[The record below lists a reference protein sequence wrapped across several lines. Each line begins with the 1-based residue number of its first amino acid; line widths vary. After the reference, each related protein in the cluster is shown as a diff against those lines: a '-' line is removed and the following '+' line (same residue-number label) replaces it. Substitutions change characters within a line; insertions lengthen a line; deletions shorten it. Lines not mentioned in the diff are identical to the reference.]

1 MRVRDVQSL
10 RTLLHSVFLP
20 LLHRMP
26 HTHSLHRIR
35 IWDLPTR
42 GFHVLLALSVAGLIA
57 TGEIG
62 AMQLH
67 FWLGYGVL
75 TLVLFRL
82 VWGFVGGHWSRFI
95 NFVPTPAKL
104 RAYVQAVRTQQA
116 PHSVGHNPLGALS
129 VLCMLSL
136 LLLQVF
142 SGFISDDEIANT
154 GPWAALVPANWM
166 ELATEYHSDIGKVLL
181 ILLIVLHVGT
191 VLYYKRIKHDD
202 LITPMITGDKVF
214 TTEVHASRDTRTSR
228 LFALSVLAGCAYVV
242 YRLVNLA

>member
-1 MRVRDVQSL
+1 
-10 RTLLHSVFLP
+10 
-20 LLHRMP
+20 MP

-42 GFHVLLALSVAGLIA
+42 GFHVLLALCVAGLIA

-62 AMQLH
+62 LMQVH
-67 FWLGYGVL
+67 FWLGYLVL

-95 NFVPTPAKL
+95 HFVPSPSKL
-104 RAYVQAVRTQQA
+104 RAYLQAIRAQQA
-116 PHSVGHNPLGALS
+116 PPSIGHNPLGALS
-129 VLCMLSL
+129 VLGMLSV

-142 SGFISDDEIANT
+142 SGFMSDDEIAST
-154 GPWAALVPANWM
+154 GPWTALVPADWV
-166 ELATEYHSDIGKVLL
+166 ELATAYHSDIGKVLL
-181 ILLIVLHVGT
+181 ILLIGLHVGT

-202 LITPMITGDKVF
+202 LITPMLTGDKVF
-214 TTEVHASRDTRTSR
+214 TTEVQASRDTRTSR
-228 LFALSVLAGCAYVV
+228 LFALGVLVGCAYVV

>member
-1 MRVRDVQSL
+1 
-10 RTLLHSVFLP
+10 
-20 LLHRMP
+20 MP

-42 GFHVLLALSVAGLIA
+42 GFHILLALCVAGLIA

-62 AMQLH
+62 LMQFH
-67 FWLGYGVL
+67 FWLGYLVL

-95 NFVPTPAKL
+95 HFVPSPSKL
-104 RAYVQAVRTQQA
+104 RAYLQAIRAQQA
-116 PHSVGHNPLGALS
+116 PPSIGHNPLGALS
-129 VLCMLSL
+129 VLGMLSV

-142 SGFISDDEIANT
+142 SGFMSDDEIAST
-154 GPWAALVPANWM
+154 GPWTALVPADWV
-166 ELATEYHSDIGKVLL
+166 ELATAYHSDIGKVLL
-181 ILLIVLHVGT
+181 ILLIALHVGT

-202 LITPMITGDKVF
+202 LITPMLTGDKVF
-214 TTEVHASRDTRTSR
+214 TTEVQASRDTRTSR
-228 LFALSVLAGCAYVV
+228 LFALGVLVGCAYVV

>member
-1 MRVRDVQSL
+1 
-10 RTLLHSVFLP
+10 
-20 LLHRMP
+20 MP

-42 GFHVLLALSVAGLIA
+42 SFHILLALCVAGLIA

-62 AMQLH
+62 LMQVH
-67 FWLGYGVL
+67 FWLGYLVL

-95 NFVPTPAKL
+95 HFVPSPSKL
-104 RAYVQAVRTQQA
+104 RAYLQAIRAQQA
-116 PHSVGHNPLGALS
+116 PPSIGHNPLGALS
-129 VLCMLSL
+129 VLGMLSV

-142 SGFISDDEIANT
+142 SGFMSDDEIAST
-154 GPWAALVPANWM
+154 GPWTALVPADWV
-166 ELATEYHSDIGKVLL
+166 ELATAYHSDIGKVLL
-181 ILLIVLHVGT
+181 ILLIALHVGT

-202 LITPMITGDKVF
+202 LITPMLTGDKVF
-214 TTEVHASRDTRTSR
+214 TTEVQASRDTRTSR
-228 LFALSVLAGCAYVV
+228 LFALGVLIGCAYVV

>member
-1 MRVRDVQSL
+1 
-10 RTLLHSVFLP
+10 
-20 LLHRMP
+20 MP

-42 GFHVLLALSVAGLIA
+42 SFHILLALCVAGLIA

-62 AMQLH
+62 LMQFH
-67 FWLGYGVL
+67 FWLGYLVL

-95 NFVPTPAKL
+95 HFVPSPSKL
-104 RAYVQAVRTQQA
+104 RAYLQAIRAQQA
-116 PHSVGHNPLGALS
+116 PPSIGHNPLGALS
-129 VLCMLSL
+129 VLGMLSV

-142 SGFISDDEIANT
+142 SGFMSDDEIAST
-154 GPWAALVPANWM
+154 GPWTALVPADWV
-166 ELATEYHSDIGKVLL
+166 ELATTYHSDIGKVLL
-181 ILLIVLHVGT
+181 ILLIALHVGT

-202 LITPMITGDKVF
+202 LITPMLTGDKVF
-214 TTEVHASRDTRTSR
+214 TTEVQASRDTRTSR
-228 LFALSVLAGCAYVV
+228 LFALGVLVGCAYVV

>member
-1 MRVRDVQSL
+1 MN
-10 RTLLHSVFLP
+10 
-20 LLHRMP
+20 RMP

-42 GFHVLLALSVAGLIA
+42 GFHVLLALCVAGLIA

-67 FWLGYGVL
+67 FWLGYVVL

-82 VWGFVGGHWSRFI
+82 VWGFVGGHWSRFT

-104 RAYVQAVRTQQA
+104 RAYIQAARA
-116 PHSVGHNPLGALS
+116 HKEPHCVGHNPLGALS
-129 VLCMLSL
+129 VLGMLSI

-154 GPWAALVPANWM
+154 GPWTVFAPADWV
-166 ELATEYHSDIGKVLL
+166 ELATEYHSEVGKVIL
-181 ILLIVLHVGT
+181 ILLIILHVGT
-191 VLYYKRIKHDD
+191 VLYYKHIKHDD
-202 LITPMITGDKVF
+202 LITPMLTGDKVLQ
-214 TTEVHASRDTRTSR
+214 TETHASRDTLTSR
-228 LFALSVLAGCAYVV
+228 LFALGILAGCAYVV
-242 YRLVNLA
+242 YRLVNIA